1 MELECVKNK
10 KTGQIFIMLG
20 QETDRKGQRVYTL
33 ITPDGNIKKGFL
45 PSAFVES
52 DDKIS
57 LTKEQMEAYKEY
69 HISKKLKE
77 EEELASAAEG
87 KVKRELIDRYV
98 ELSRIIV
105 PHSIEEEIKT
115 LITET
120 EEIRIVE

>member
-10 KTGQIFIMLG
+10 KTGQILIMLG
-20 QETDRKGQRVYTL
+20 QETDRKGERVCTL

-45 PSAFVES
+45 ASAFVES
-52 DDKIS
+52 DDKLS

-87 KVKRELIDRYV
+87 KVKQELIDRYI

-105 PHSIEEEIKT
+105 PHSIEEELKT

-120 EEIRIVE
+120 EEIRIVQ